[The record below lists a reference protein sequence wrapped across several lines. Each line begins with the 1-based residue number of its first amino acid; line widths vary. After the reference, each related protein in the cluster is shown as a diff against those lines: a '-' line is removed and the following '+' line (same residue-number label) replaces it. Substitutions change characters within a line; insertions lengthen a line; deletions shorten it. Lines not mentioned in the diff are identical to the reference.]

1 MSLDPDAVEADLVA
15 YYDDEDDRAGRPMD
29 PQRLAVRDAFVA
41 SLAASSRV
49 LEVGAGPGREA
60 PGFLAAGHRYVALDL
75 SFEHCRRC
83 RSTGAPVVRAS
94 ARRLPVRDASIDAV
108 WTMST
113 LMHVPEG
120 AIESVLAEVR
130 RVLVPGGRLAVGVW
144 GGADEERTSDQDEA
158 TGRPPR
164 LFSRRSDARWRT
176 ILAGVGTIETFE
188 TWAYDAGDFTYQW
201 AVVRR
206 DSAT

>member
-15 YYDDEDDRAGRPMD
+15 YYDGEEDRAERPMD
-29 PQRLAVRDAFVA
+29 AQRLAARDAFVA
-41 SLAASSRV
+41 SLRPASSV
-49 LEVGAGPGREA
+49 LEVGSGPGRDA
-60 PGFLAAGHRYVALDL
+60 AGFLDAGHRYVAVDL

-83 RSTGAPVVRAS
+83 LVTGAPVVRAS
-94 ARRLPVRDASIDAV
+94 ARRLPVRDASLDAV

-120 AIESVLAEVR
+120 AIEGVLVELG
-130 RVLVPGGRLAVGVW
+130 RVLTPGGRAAIGVW
-144 GGADEERTSDQDEA
+144 GGADDERTSDKDER

-164 LFSRRSDARWRT
+164 LFSRRSDGRWRSM
-176 ILAGVGTIETFE
+176 LAAVGTVETFE
-188 TWAYDAGDFTYQW
+188 SWSYDGTDFAYQW

-206 DSAT
+206 D